1 MTSDLRT
8 TLRDRIEKILPSTE
22 FRRMVSAEDKE
33 AAYRLR
39 YDAYRREN
47 RIPED
52 DARISIDFADVL
64 PNTDT
69 YGIFV
74 GGKLCSSI
82 RVSVL
87 TTTCPKSPSVDV
99 FQNDLRRRITDGVV
113 IIDPTRFVTSMEAA
127 EEMPELPF
135 LTLRVPAM
143 ACEHYE
149 ADECL
154 STVRLNHRGF
164 YKRVF
169 RATPITE
176 PIYYPPMNMQ
186 VQLMTS
192 TPDDIREGLFA
203 RYPFFNANYVER
215 RQIFGPP
222 DRVPGIERQLRSVS

>member
-1 MTSDLRT
+1 
-8 TLRDRIEKILPSTE
+8 
-22 FRRMVSAEDKE
+22 MVSAEDKE

-52 DARISIDFADVL
+52 VSRISIDFADVL

-69 YGIFV
+69 YGIFIS
-74 GGKLCSSI
+74 GRLCSSI
-82 RVSVL
+82 RISVL
-87 TTTCPKSPSVDV
+87 TTACPKSPSVDV
-99 FQNDLRRRITDGVV
+99 FQDELRRRIRDSAV
-113 IIDPTRFVTSMEAA
+113 IIDPTRFVTNAEAA
-127 EEMPELPF
+127 EELPELPF

-154 STVRLNHRGF
+154 STVRLNHRAF
-164 YKRVF
+164 YRRVF
-169 RATPITE
+169 RATAVTE

-192 TPDDIREGLFA
+192 TPDDIRASLFA

-222 DRVPGIERQLRSVS
+222 NRLPGIESTLKTAS